1 MSDSPLMSKMDAL
14 LKKHRGG
21 ADTPV
26 EAAMQAA
33 IPQDPAPNPV
43 ETAATT
49 HETAPQT
56 ALDAPP
62 PNAWLPVLT
71 HVLERGTPPPATIVT
86 KPLETIA
93 EPDMPAPS
101 PAVADE
107 PVQPPAESM
116 TITPS
121 GAAVP
126 AAVLETAISDTM
138 AEQLMSELAPRLSE
152 VMEKQ
157 VAAELRKN
165 LDQTVASLL
174 SQLDVNVREIVR
186 DAVSEKLKQPRTPPN

>member
-21 ADTPV
+21 GDEPPSVPAHV
-26 EAAMQAA
+26 EHASPAAHTLA
-33 IPQDPAPNPV
+33 
-43 ETAATT
+43 
-49 HETAPQT
+49 
-56 ALDAPP
+56 

-71 HVLERGTPPPATIVT
+71 QVIERGTPPPVVHKTVHPTVA
-86 KPLETIA
+86 ETV
-93 EPDMPAPS
+93 PAPS
-101 PAVADE
+101 VIEPPALVANAS
-107 PVQPPAESM
+107 VSQPPE
-116 TITPS
+116 P
-121 GAAVP
+121 AVP
-126 AAVLETAISDTM
+126 APAIEPDSAVSDTL

-165 LDQTVASLL
+165 LDQTVANLL

-186 DAVSEKLKQPRTPPN
+186 DAVTEKLKQPRDPST

>member
-21 ADTPV
+21 VDAPV
-26 EAAMQAA
+26 EAAMQATA
-33 IPQDPAPNPV
+33 QKVPAAPTPV
-43 ETAATT
+43 ETAKTT
-49 HETAPQT
+49 HESAPQT
-56 ALDAPP
+56 NLGAPP

-71 HVLERGTPPPATIVT
+71 HVLERGTPPTVAVT
-86 KPLETIA
+86 KPPETIPEPEVPSPVAA
-93 EPDMPAPS
+93 EAPVLPPIEPVAVSQPAPPPQ
-101 PAVADE
+101 PA
-107 PVQPPAESM
+107 M
-116 TITPS
+116 
-121 GAAVP
+121 
-126 AAVLETAISDTM
+126 LNTAISDTM
-138 AEQLMSELAPRLSE
+138 AEQLLSELAPRLSE